1 LTVPITTFTATDNV
15 GVNGYLVTESA
26 TAPSASAAAWS
37 LSAPVSYAFSTA
49 GAKTLYA
56 WAKDA
61 AGNVSSSRSAAVTIT
76 LTNPPPPAVDLAI
89 WSGQWLKVTVK
100 YEGYSLGLSN
110 PGLVQQDPMP
120 GEEDD
125 ASEMSKDRQ
134 SDVAYLNFTA
144 WDPQQGVLLGE
155 LYQRDSKGQWIHA
168 PLTFHFIDG
177 TRTDFLC
184 WSQVSGEF
192 TAGFTARLQGKES
205 SGTLK
210 SGSFKTLGGYYFEID
225 STGETPSSQA
235 FSGGQLSINGSL
247 VPRAKVPVP
256 DNTLAQ

>member
-1 LTVPITTFTATDNV
+1 MH
-15 GVNGYLVTESA
+15 
-26 TAPSASAAAWS
+26 
-37 LSAPVSYAFSTA
+37 
-49 GAKTLYA
+49 
-56 WAKDA
+56 
-61 AGNVSSSRSAAVTIT
+61 TI
-76 LTNPPPPAVDLAI
+76 LTN

-125 ASEMSKDRQ
+125 ASGMSKDRQ

-144 WDPQQGVLLGE
+144 WDSQQGVLQGE
-155 LYQRDSKGQWIHA
+155 LYQRDSTGQWIHA
-168 PLTFHFIDG
+168 PLNFHFIDG

-205 SGTLK
+205 SGILK

-225 STGETPSSQA
+225 STGDAPSSQA

-247 VPRAKVPVP
+247 VPRTRVPVP
-256 DNTLAQ
+256 E